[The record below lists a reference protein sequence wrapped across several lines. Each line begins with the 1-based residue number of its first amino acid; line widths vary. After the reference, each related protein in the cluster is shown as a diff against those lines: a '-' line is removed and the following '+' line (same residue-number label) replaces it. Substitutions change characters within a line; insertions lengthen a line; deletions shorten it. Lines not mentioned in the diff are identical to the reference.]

1 MSGFSFREFLELKLC
16 QTLPILKLEE
26 ILEAKYDKSITQIP
40 RLIHYFKEY
49 LEFGFYPIFTELK
62 NQQIYSE
69 TLMNI
74 IEKVI
79 YEDISSFYSLKTKN
93 LNSFKK
99 ILYFIASS
107 SPGGFSINKLAKNL
121 QKDHSTVSDYL
132 EMMRETGLLRY
143 LLNDSQGHSLIKRTE
158 KIYFNNPNLVYAINN
173 AIGKETD
180 IGLIREL
187 FVLSNLED
195 SGYKSFFSRDGDI
208 KCQDYIFE
216 IGGKSKTKK
225 QIKNVSK
232 SFLIKD
238 NILTGTKDSIPI
250 YLFGFLR

>member
-1 MSGFSFREFLELKLC
+1 M
-16 QTLPILKLEE
+16 
-26 ILEAKYDKSITQIP
+26 
-40 RLIHYFKEY
+40 Y
-49 LEFGFYPIFTELK
+49 LESLT
-62 NQQIYSE
+62 
-69 TLMNI
+69 NI

-93 LNSFKK
+93 LSTFKK

-121 QKDHSTVSDYL
+121 QKDHTTVSDYL
-132 EMMRETGLLRY
+132 EMMRSTGLLRY
-143 LLNDSQGHSLIKRTE
+143 LLNNSQGHTLIKRAG
-158 KIYFNNPNLVYAINN
+158 KIYFDNTNLLHAINN

-180 IGLIREL
+180 IGLMREL
-187 FVLSNLED
+187 FVLSNIED
-195 SGYKSFFSRDGDI
+195 AGYKAFYSENGDLS
-208 KCQDYIFE
+208 CEDYVFE

-225 QIKNVSK
+225 QIKQIKN

-238 NILTGTKDSIPI
+238 DILHATKDSIPI